1 MKEDAE
7 ELVHRMQSGD
17 EEAFDRLYELYAKK
31 LYGIAYL
38 ISGSRSDSEDIMQ
51 EAFVT
56 CFFKRES
63 LREAAAFERWLY
75 RILVRTSWQYLK
87 RKRGRQTASL
97 DAILEE
103 NSGLYAGG
111 WVELDK
117 ETLEPLETVVRKEE
131 KSRLRQAI
139 QSLELKQR
147 TVIVLY
153 YFNDCSVKEIARIT
167 GTLEGTVK
175 SRLFKGREN
184 LRNCLEK
191 EDAE

>member
-1 MKEDAE
+1 MP
-7 ELVHRMQSGD
+7 SW
-17 EEAFDRLYELYAKK
+17 KK
-31 LYGIAYL
+31 
-38 ISGSRSDSEDIMQ
+38 
-51 EAFVT
+51 
-56 CFFKRES
+56 
-63 LREAAAFERWLY
+63 
-75 RILVRTSWQYLK
+75 
-87 RKRGRQTASL
+87 
-97 DAILEE
+97 